1 MKPMMIIVTVLLL
14 AACAPVRAQESPA
27 PSSRTGGI
35 IVTTSWVADRIDDPS
50 LVLLHVGDRG
60 EYDSLHLR
68 GACFISTREISAP
81 RVEGSL
87 SLELP
92 SVQLLDSV
100 FESKGISDGSTVV
113 IYPGNDWF
121 TPAARVWLTLDY
133 LGFGGRT
140 FIMDGGMTAWKAEG
154 RPLTAELRKAAPGS
168 FTPHPRRDV
177 VVSKSWVYDRLKDP
191 KVAILDARNPV
202 YYTGRDT
209 GNASRPGH
217 IPGAVNLPFDS
228 MVDSTNHFKPSD
240 EILTLFRDAGMEKGK
255 TAVSYCHIGQQASL
269 LYVMAK
275 EAGYEARLYDGSMQ
289 EWTADP
295 EMPVVLGD
303 GEKAK

>member
-1 MKPMMIIVTVLLL
+1 MKAMTISLLVLL
-14 AACAPVRAQESPA
+14 AGRFPAPAQEASVP
-27 PSSRTGGI
+27 PSGANGV
-35 IVTTSWVADRIDDPS
+35 IVTTSWVAGRINDTS

-60 EYDSLHLR
+60 EYDSLHLY

-81 RVEGSL
+81 RTEGSL

-92 SVQLLDSV
+92 TVELLDSV
-100 FESKGISDGSTVV
+100 FESKGVSDNSTIV
-113 IYPGNDWF
+113 IYPGNDWV

-154 RPLTAELRKAAPGS
+154 RPLTAEVRKATTGS
-168 FTPHPRRDV
+168 VTPHPRHDV
-177 VVSKSWVYDRLKDP
+177 VVSKKWVRDRLKDP
-191 KVAILDARNPV
+191 DIALLDARNPV
-202 YYTGRDT
+202 YYSGKDT

-217 IPGAVNLPFDS
+217 IPGAKNLPFDS
-228 MVDSTNHFKPSD
+228 MLDSTNHFRNPA
-240 EILTLFRDAGMEKGK
+240 EILDLFGAAGMAEGK

-275 EAGYEARLYDGSMQ
+275 AAGFEARLYDGSMQ

-295 EMPVVLGD
+295 DMPVVVEA
-303 GEKAK
+303 GEKPK

>member
-1 MKPMMIIVTVLLL
+1 MKAMTISILVLL
-14 AACAPVRAQESPA
+14 AAGIPAPAQES
-27 PSSRTGGI
+27 SRPVSGANGVV
-35 IVTTSWVADRIDDPS
+35 VTTSWVAGRMNDTS

-60 EYDSLHLR
+60 EYDSLHLY
-68 GACFISTREISAP
+68 GARFISTREISAP
-81 RVEGSL
+81 RMEGSL

-92 SVQLLDSV
+92 AVELLDSV
-100 FESKGISDGSTVV
+100 FESKGVSDNSTVV

-133 LGFGGRT
+133 LGFGGKT

-154 RPLTAELRKAAPGS
+154 RPLTAEVRKAATGS
-168 FTPHPRRDV
+168 FTPHLREDV
-177 VVSKSWVYDRLKDP
+177 VVTKYWVHSKLTDP
-191 KVAILDARNPV
+191 KIALLDARNPA
-202 YYTGRDT
+202 YYSGRDT

-217 IPGAVNLPFDS
+217 IPGAKNLPFDS
-228 MVDSTNHFKPSD
+228 MVDSTNHFRKPD
-240 EILTLFRDAGMEKGK
+240 EILDLFGAAGMAKGK

-275 EAGYEARLYDGSMQ
+275 AAGFDARMYDGSMQ

-295 EMPVVLGD
+295 EMPVVVEAE
-303 GEKAK
+303 EKPK